1 MTLSNEMNASEL
13 LQYACLR
20 QSSAATGIY
29 ISANL
34 TPAEALAAY
43 HVDEWCWARRSAM
56 VAVYATWRTVV
67 PMQMHMLVSC
77 ISQ

>member
-1 MTLSNEMNASEL
+1 MYPLLMTLSNEMNASEL

-43 HVDEWCWARRSAM
+43 HVDEWC
-56 VAVYATWRTVV
+56 
-67 PMQMHMLVSC
+67 
-77 ISQ
+77 